1 MTDLQERINERA
13 ASDLWDVQPD
23 WLMLVVTGA
32 LVVGWLVWFA
42 VIIYRLLVTS

>member
-1 MTDLQERINERA
+1 MSDLRERINDSA

-23 WLMLVVTGA
+23 WLMLAVTVA

-42 VIIYRLLVTS
+42 VIIYRLLATN